1 MRQIRRRFAPKP
13 KKWKPGE
20 MKAYLAEQRAIAQGK
35 ENDRVAGE
43 MYRAHLEWVK
53 RVQADW
59 RRTCTRHVRQHTEHY
74 KQWDERY
81 PMKQQYEDE
90 CLRNGV
96 PLVLEG
102 MDK

>member
-1 MRQIRRRFAPKP
+1 MRQVRRRFAPNP

-20 MKAYLAEQRAIAQGK
+20 MKAYLAEQRAIAQGR

-59 RRTCTRHVRQHTEHY
+59 RRTCKQHIRKASEDAGSFSPFSSVNPQY
-74 KQWDERY
+74 EEQL
-81 PMKQQYEDE
+81 KQQ
-90 CLRNGV
+90 GV
-96 PLVLEG
+96 LIVE
-102 MDK
+102 K